1 MKKFI
6 FAALAAVMAFSAAP
20 AAQAAASGVKLGVGG
35 YYKAGMGFIASD
47 DDNAQNPQA
56 RDRRSH
62 AIKQDVEIWFTG
74 ETKLDN
80 GLTVGAYIELEGAT
94 TAAAGSGNG
103 QVDDTMMFIKG
114 SFGEVRVGDTDD
126 ARILKSVTGPR
137 ASNVFN
143 ADHLTGEFLSFSNNP
158 LTGLTSY
165 ANNNSG
171 ANSTIQYVD
180 PSGTKV
186 IYLSPSFNG
195 FSFGASYTP
204 DATSDRTNQGGL
216 TPQDNNVGDNSEAY
230 SVAVAYEGKFSGNVN
245 VGASVGYTGSNNEA
259 NNVDDVEAWQAGL
272 NVGFGQFALGGAYS
286 QLKNGLGDDLDV
298 NVYGVSGTYNTG
310 PYTVGLGWT
319 RGDYEVTT
327 TRNPTLDTL
336 TLSGAYAVGPGITLD
351 AAVSYNTYDN
361 DGNTAIGSG
370 LTATGDY
377 DSTAIMVGSVIS
389 F

>member
-6 FAALAAVMAFSAAP
+6 FAALAAVLAFSAAP
-20 AAQAAASGVKLGVGG
+20 AAQADDHGVKLGIGG
-35 YYKAGMGFIASD
+35 FYKAGFGAIISD
-47 DDNAQNPQA
+47 DDNAGNPQA

-62 AIKQDVEIWFTG
+62 AIKQDVEVWFTG

-80 GLTVGAYIELEGAT
+80 GLTVGALVELEGAT
-94 TAAAGSGNG
+94 TGAAASGNG
-103 QVDDTMMFIKG
+103 QVDDTMMYIKG

-158 LTGLTSY
+158 MTGLTSY

-171 ANSTIQYVD
+171 ANSTIQYVE

-195 FSFGASYTP
+195 FSIGASYTP
-204 DATSDRTNQGGL
+204 DANSDRTNQGGL
-216 TPQDNNVGDNSEAY
+216 IPQDNNGGDNSEAY
-230 SVAVAYEGKFSGNVN
+230 SVAASYQGKFGGNVN

-259 NNVDDVEAWQAGL
+259 AGTDDVDAWQAGL
-272 NVGFGQFALGGAYS
+272 NVGFGQFAVGGSYGL
-286 QLKNGLGDDLDV
+286 LKNGLGNDRDV
-298 NVYGVSGTYNTG
+298 NVYGLSGTYNTG

-319 RGDYEVTT
+319 HGKYEVTAA
-327 TRNPTLDTL
+327 REPVLDTY
-336 TLSGAYAVGPGITLD
+336 TLSGAYNLGPGITLD
-351 AAVSYNTYDN
+351 AALAFNDYDN

-370 LTATGDY
+370 LTATDDY
-377 DSTAIMVGSVIS
+377 QSTSVMVGSTIS